1 MFARCLIA
9 GALLLALTASDAHAA
24 LLCDPHDEGFPP
36 LVIGDIDGDDVA
48 DEVAGV
54 PDRLVDGKGHAG
66 ALAVRLSGGGTQV
79 LTAASFAGVPE
90 SGDRLGAALAIG
102 DVDGD
107 GCADVLAGAPG
118 LGGAGAVLVLHGSPA
133 GIASAGATLL
143 PGAAVGDR
151 FGSAVAL
158 AQRPGSQTRDL
169 WVGAPGADV
178 GGTMDAGAVYHYTL
192 ESAAGLSPPDTTD
205 AAGARGAAAGAPAL
219 VGVITEDSPDVPG
232 RAEAGDRF
240 GEVVAPAAG
249 GALVGVPR
257 EDVGA
262 REDAGA
268 VVRLSSAGAVAQR
281 FTLPRARAGDRLGAA
296 VTTTASGTG
305 GVAGAPGRDLA
316 GARHA
321 GVVQLFRSAR
331 GGRLAADDRLAQ
343 GVDGIPGRAERGDRF
358 GAAVTSGRALLCPEA
373 TSYAVGAPGEDLG
386 RVRDA
391 GSVTVVEP
399 GDIGCKPRALSQG
412 RGLPGSPERGDRLGA
427 ALGIARDRD
436 DFEEDASETLL
447 AGAPGEAVRGRAEAG
462 EIETRSGAVGPARR
476 RSLGFPGGPVAGL
489 AFGSVLAAP
498 AIGSTLD

>member
-1 MFARCLIA
+1 MLARCLIA
-9 GALLLALTASDAHAA
+9 AAFLLAVTASDAHAA
-24 LLCDPHDEGFPP
+24 LVCDPNDEGSPP
-36 LVIGDIDGDDVA
+36 LVIGDIDGDNVA

-54 PDRLVDGKGHAG
+54 PERLVDGKGEAG
-66 ALAVRLSGGGTQV
+66 AIAVRLSGGGTQV
-79 LTAASFAGVPE
+79 LTAASVAGVAE

-118 LGGAGAVLVLHGSPA
+118 LGDAGAVLVLRGSPV
-133 GIASAGATLL
+133 GIASAGATVL
-143 PGAAVGDR
+143 PGAAPGDR
-151 FGSAVAL
+151 FGTAVAL
-158 AQRPGSQTRDL
+158 AQRPRSPTRDL

-178 GGTMDAGAVYHYTL
+178 GGKLDAGAVYHYTL
-192 ESAAGLSPPDTTD
+192 DPG
-205 AAGARGAAAGAPAL
+205 AGAPAL
-219 VGVITEDSPDVPG
+219 VGVITEDSPGVPD
-232 RAEAGDRF
+232 RAEAGNRF
-240 GEVVAPAAG
+240 GEVIAPAAG

-257 EDVGA
+257 EDIGA

-268 VVRLSSAGAVAQR
+268 VVRLSIGGAGAQR
-281 FTLPRARAGDRLGAA
+281 FTLPRARAGDRFGAA
-296 VTTTASGTG
+296 VTTTVSGTG
-305 GVAGAPGRDLA
+305 GMAGAPGRDLA
-316 GARHA
+316 GARDA
-321 GVVQLFRSAR
+321 GVVQLFRSLS

-343 GVDGIPGRAERGDRF
+343 GVDGIPGRSERGDRF
-358 GAAVTSGRALLCPEA
+358 GAAMTSGRALLCAEA
-373 TSYAVGAPGEDLG
+373 TSFAVGAPGEDLG

-412 RGLPGSPERGDRLGA
+412 RGLPGRPERGDRLGA

-447 AGAPGEAVRGRAEAG
+447 AGAPGEAVQGRADAG
-462 EIETRSGAVGPARR
+462 QIETRSGAVGPARG
-476 RSLGFPGGPVAGL
+476 RSLGFPAGPVAGL